1 MCWPFW
7 TKSFDELFD
16 SFGSFHYVEWFMQHR
31 LIHTKLK
38 DHERIIWTY
47 YTVKN
52 SWFNDVYYI
61 ELISKRWM
69 MIREALNCCCY
80 FEWLLL
86 HWTNCTI
93 LNYLYHAEWFVLRW
107 IIWTTLNYLYYIK
120 WFVQR
125 WLICT
130 TMNDFYYFEWFEQHW
145 MICTTSNNLFNVE
158 LFVLR
163 LIIWL
168 RLILRWM
175 IYTKLQPMLDYFNRK
190 LVSYS

>member
-1 MCWPFW
+1 MRWPFW

-16 SFGSFHYVEWFMQHR
+16 SLGSFHYVEWFMQHR

-38 DHERIIWTY
+38 DHERIIWAY
-47 YTVKN
+47 YTLKN
-52 SWFNDVYYI
+52 SWFHDVYYI

-69 MIREALNCCCY
+69 MIRETLNYCCY

-86 HWTNCTI
+86 NWTICTM
-93 LNYLYHAEWFVLRW
+93 LNYLYHVEWFVLRW

-125 WLICT
+125 WMIYT

-145 MICTTSNNLFNVE
+145 MICTTSNNLCNVE

-163 LIIWL
+163 LMICITL
-168 RLILRWM
+168 DDLYYAATYARLF
-175 IYTKLQPMLDYFNRK
+175 LQETSQL
-190 LVSYS
+190 